1 MTVLV
6 TGAAGFIGMTVSL
19 ALMARGETV
28 VGIDNVNDYYDV
40 RLKEARLA
48 RLMEHDNFSFVRGD
62 IVDAAALAQAAKGV
76 DRIVH
81 LAAQAGVRY
90 SLKNPGAYIQAN
102 IVGHL
107 NVIELRPRDGGR
119 PPASGLCQFLIG
131 LWRQHEAALLG
142 G

>member
-6 TGAAGFIGMTVSL
+6 TGAAGFIGMNVSL

-40 RLKEARLA
+40 SLKEARLA
-48 RLMEHDNFSFVRGD
+48 RLMANDQFSFVRAD
-62 IVDAAALAQAAKGV
+62 ICDAQALAEAGQDA

-90 SLKNPGAYIQAN
+90 SLENPGAYIQAN
-102 IVGHL
+102 IVG
-107 NVIELRPRDGGR
+107 
-119 PPASGLCQFLIG
+119 
-131 LWRQHEAALLG
+131 ALLFRF
-142 G
+142 